1 LASIAVLVIATYW
14 ESLIMFI
21 PKYFGY
27 VPLVH

>member
-1 LASIAVLVIATYW
+1 MKAFLVIATYW

-21 PKYFGY
+21 PKFFAD